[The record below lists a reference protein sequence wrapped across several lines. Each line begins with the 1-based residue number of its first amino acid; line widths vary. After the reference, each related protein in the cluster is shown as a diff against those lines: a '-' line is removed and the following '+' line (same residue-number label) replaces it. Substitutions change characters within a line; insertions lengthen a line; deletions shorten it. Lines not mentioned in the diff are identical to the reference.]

1 MSLRIPSKTI
11 TINGT
16 DYTTQTKE
24 FWCTDEDLAF
34 GMGKFSITVADT
46 DGTVAAAFPAWT
58 NEVGL
63 WKNVSI
69 AINGVTVFAGK
80 VENVAFETGKE
91 GDTVVF
97 TGYNQAAELA
107 NQFITKDYS
116 QEVGLDHKE
125 FLNDVF
131 TNAHKTF
138 PSISSFNL
146 TGGYIFYTSSDT
158 SPGYIRQRYVLDI
171 LRDVLS
177 ATGYAAR
184 VDTSNVL
191 QYFDPTNTAYQ
202 LPTGTVISVYPSDSN
217 NFKEGRT
224 VRDIQEAKNYLEF
237 TGSPSGFAP
246 APNWLTRQADFW
258 TTPTFTRTLS
268 DIPPTD
274 PIIQY
279 QSLIYT
285 VPLPSAGAAI
295 PATFNFDMIDNYPIK
310 NDVDQLNGYCNLIFN
325 KKTGIHL
332 WTKTLCPGPSGLF
345 SGSSNILTSSSTYN
359 ITFTDTNGNIARST
373 PDIEIPN
380 EAWDEKTLP
389 VPLLNWTPYAPGQTN
404 PYAYVGNFN
413 FSAIS
418 SMSITFF
425 PGSVTLPGGGVT
437 PSRLEKIGLNNMYF
451 VCQPFYVPYGNPNL
465 SNSNLTNIASATP
478 YGMRDQAINV
488 GATFINQID
497 LQAFGDDVYPSYV
510 NPMLRGALTVLVDP
524 NQTYYKAGYSIQ
536 QNVPRWGYSTAWWRI
551 LQVRWEF
558 SKSKGFI
565 TKLDVTPQTNQ

>member
-69 AINGVTVFAGK
+69 AINGVTVFSGK

-97 TGYNQAAELA
+97 TGYNPATELA

-125 FLNDVF
+125 FLKDVF
-131 TNAHKTF
+131 TNANKTF

-146 TGGYIFYTSSDT
+146 TGGYIFYPSSDT

-191 QYFDPTNTAYQ
+191 QYFDPNNTAYQ
-202 LPTGTVISVYPSDSN
+202 LPTGTVISVYPADSN
-217 NFKEGRT
+217 NLKEGRT
-224 VRDIQEAKNYLEF
+224 VRDIQETKNYLEF
-237 TGSPSGFAP
+237 TGAAAGFEP

-258 TTPTFTRTLS
+258 TTPAFTETLS

-274 PIIQY
+274 PLVLY
-279 QSLIYT
+279 KSLIWN
-285 VPLPSAGAAI
+285 VGGLAAGQTMNAI
-295 PATFNFDMIDNYPIK
+295 FNFNYVNNYPIK
-310 NDVDQLNGYCNLIFN
+310 NDVNQTSGCLNLIFN
-325 KKTGIHL
+325 KKTGMHI
-332 WTKTLCPGPSGLF
+332 WAKAAVDTGTLTQT
-345 SGSSNILTSSSTYN
+345 LTSATTYR
-359 ITFTDTNGNIARST
+359 IVFEDTNDATATLT
-373 PDIEIPN
+373 PEVQLKND
-380 EAWDEKTLP
+380 AWDEKTHP
-389 VPLLNWTPYAPGQTN
+389 IPLRNWTPYAPGQTN
-404 PYAYVGNFN
+404 PYAYG
-413 FSAIS
+413 
-418 SMSITFF
+418 
-425 PGSVTLPGGGVT
+425 
-437 PSRLEKIGLNNMYF
+437 F
-451 VCQPFYVPYGNPNL
+451 V
-465 SNSNLTNIASATP
+465 
-478 YGMRDQAINV
+478 
-488 GATFINQID
+488 
-497 LQAFGDDVYPSYV
+497 
-510 NPMLRGALTVLVDP
+510 
-524 NQTYYKAGYSIQ
+524 
-536 QNVPRWGYSTAWWRI
+536 
-551 LQVRWEF
+551 
-558 SKSKGFI
+558 
-565 TKLDVTPQTNQ
+565 